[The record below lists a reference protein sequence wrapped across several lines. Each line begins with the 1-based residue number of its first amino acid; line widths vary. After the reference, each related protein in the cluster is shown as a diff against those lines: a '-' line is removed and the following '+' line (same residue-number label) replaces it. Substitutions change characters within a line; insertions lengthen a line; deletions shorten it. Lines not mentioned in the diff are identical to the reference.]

1 MAENTTTLGI
11 EVRVDGASKAG
22 TDLAAVDAAVK
33 KVGASLGSVSKFAGT
48 SGLDK
53 SVADLKALGVNIN
66 TSSRHVQNLAVS
78 MQRVARERAFQAL
91 ASDANLS
98 TMQLARLRAGLGD
111 TRGAFTTLVAGA
123 KSAALGV
130 AAVGAAITATAKIC
144 FDAAL
149 QADRLSKA
157 YTTIAGSAQGAEKQ
171 LAFIRETSNR
181 LGLEFYGTAEAAK
194 TFFAAGK
201 GTSLEKDLNNIF
213 EGVSAAGAA
222 LALSQDDLNGIYLAL
237 GQMVSKGKVQAEE
250 LRGQLGE
257 RLPGAFQLAAKA
269 MGMTTA
275 ELDKAMQKGEVLAS
289 DLLPKLGSTLKNEF
303 GDAAVDA
310 ADGAQGAVN
319 RLSTA
324 WTDLKANIGDSEAL
338 IDMINR
344 VTSGLKTL
352 AEYADLRSVSATFA
366 QGAEL
371 AQQGKLNYDAFIKAG
386 FLERQNMVDSVL
398 HPKNEYSGRI
408 SHNPPPELLKNTPS
422 GNGATAKQAEAAAK
436 AIQQVYAEIERLNGT
451 GGEFGYELSAKLQEI
466 ARNGKTAGLSL
477 EEINALQSNW
487 SQAAIKKHYD
497 DMAAG
502 LRDVDIEIARMNDD
516 YATLNRLEKERD
528 IEQQRERLLSLGVA
542 QGEVNAKME
551 EYAAALE
558 KSRSR
563 SVQNLETVN
572 SVLKELEE
580 KTGQYGLSLDSSN
593 RLIEEQAR
601 LWRQAGVPEQY
612 IEQLKE
618 IRRLENSMNIAD
630 QLKLSWMSFY
640 AETTNMGQ
648 QLGDVLSASIDSASD
663 AFVDACLTG
672 KASFSDLTTSII
684 SDLARVAARASISGI
699 VGGLAGLFGSSAGAS
714 LAAPGNYNWSSSG
727 ITVTPLTSANGN
739 VFLSH
744 DLSAFSGSIVTKPT
758 LFSYDGHVSRYARGA
773 GLMGEAG
780 AEAIIPLTRGPDNR
794 LGVSAYGVSSGSVV
808 NNINITPPAGYEPQE
823 KRTPNSQGGEDVQ
836 ISFIR
841 SVVSNDMGTYGSRIN
856 RAMRSQGTRMPVMRG
871 GG

>member
-11 EVRVDGASKAG
+11 EVRVDGAAKAG

-33 KVGASLGSVSKFAGT
+33 KVGASLGSVSRFAGT

-130 AAVGAAITATAKIC
+130 AAVGAAIAATAKIC

-171 LAFIRETSNR
+171 LAFIRETSDR

-371 AQQGKLNYDAFIKAG
+371 ARQGKLDYDAFVKAG

-422 GNGATAKQAEAAAK
+422 GNGTTAKQAEAAAK

-466 ARNGKTAGLSL
+466 AKNGKTAGLSL
-477 EEINALQSNW
+477 EEINALQSSW

-497 DMAAG
+497 DMAVG

-558 KSRSR
+558 TSRSR
-563 SVQNLETVN
+563 NTQNLETVN

-580 KTGQYGLSLDSSN
+580 KTGQYGLSLESSN

-618 IRRLENSMNIAD
+618 IRRLENSTDVAD
-630 QLKLSWMSFY
+630 QMRLSWMEFY
-640 AETTNMGQ
+640 ADTTKAGR
-648 QLGDVLSASIDSASD
+648 QLGSVLGSVVDGVGD
-663 AFVDACLTG
+663 AFADFVTTG
-672 KASFSDLTTSII
+672 KLEFKDLANSII
-684 SDLARVAARASISGI
+684 ADLARIMTRNWTAQIFNGIGGSGLFSSVVSGI
-699 VGGLAGLFGSSAGAS
+699 GSLFGFADGAAFATG
-714 LAAPGNYNWSSSG
+714 LEPYVNGVYDRPTYFTMGTPMRFASG
-727 ITVTPLTSANGN
+727 G
-739 VFLSH
+739 VF
-744 DLSAFSGSIVTKPT
+744 
-758 LFSYDGHVSRYARGA
+758 
-773 GLMGEAG
+773 GEAG
-780 AEAIIPLTRGPDNR
+780 PEAIMPLTRLPGGK
-794 LGVSAYGVSSGSVV
+794 LGVESTGGAGNVQVNIYNGSNEKATVRQSTTSNGGKTIDVLIGDVVAKQMNTQGTKLNRAVSSQTGATQATV
-808 NNINITPPAGYEPQE
+808 
-823 KRTPNSQGGEDVQ
+823 R
-836 ISFIR
+836 R
-841 SVVSNDMGTYGSRIN
+841 
-856 RAMRSQGTRMPVMRG
+856 
-871 GG
+871 

>member
-11 EVRVDGASKAG
+11 EVRVDGAAKAG

-111 TRGAFTTLVAGA
+111 TRGAFTTLVSGA

-130 AAVGAAITATAKIC
+130 AAVGAAIVATGKIC

-157 YTTIAGSAQGAEKQ
+157 YTTITGSAQGAEKQ

-344 VTSGLKTL
+344 VTSGLKSL
-352 AEYADLRSVSATFA
+352 AEYANLRSVSATFA

-371 AQQGKLNYDAFIKAG
+371 AQQGKLDYDAFVKAG

-477 EEINALQSNW
+477 EEINALQSSW

-497 DMAAG
+497 DMAVG

-563 SVQNLETVN
+563 NTQNLETVN

-601 LWRQAGVPEQY
+601 LWRQAGVPAQY

-618 IRRLENSMNIAD
+618 IRRLENSTDVAD
-630 QLKLSWMSFY
+630 QMRLSWMEFY
-640 AETTNMGQ
+640 AEATRTGR
-648 QLGDVLSASIDSASD
+648 QLGSVLGSVVDGVGD
-663 AFVDACLTG
+663 AFANFVTTG
-672 KASFSDLTTSII
+672 KLEFKDLANSII
-684 SDLARVAARASISGI
+684 ADLARIMTRNWTAQIFNGIGGSGLFSSVVSGI
-699 VGGLAGLFGSSAGAS
+699 GSLFGFADGAAFATG
-714 LAAPGNYNWSSSG
+714 LEPYVNGVYDRPTYFTMGAPMRFASG
-727 ITVTPLTSANGN
+727 G
-739 VFLSH
+739 VF
-744 DLSAFSGSIVTKPT
+744 
-758 LFSYDGHVSRYARGA
+758 
-773 GLMGEAG
+773 GEAG
-780 AEAIIPLTRGPDNR
+780 PEAIMPLTRLPGGK
-794 LGVSAYGVSSGSVV
+794 LGVESTGGAGNVQVNIYNGSNEKATVRQSTTSNGGKTIDVLIGDVVAKQMNTQGTKLNRAVSSQTGATQATV
-808 NNINITPPAGYEPQE
+808 
-823 KRTPNSQGGEDVQ
+823 R
-836 ISFIR
+836 R
-841 SVVSNDMGTYGSRIN
+841 
-856 RAMRSQGTRMPVMRG
+856 
-871 GG
+871 

>member
-11 EVRVDGASKAG
+11 EVRVDGAAKAG

-111 TRGAFTTLVAGA
+111 TRGAFTTLVSGA

-130 AAVGAAITATAKIC
+130 AAVGAAIVATGKIC

-157 YTTIAGSAQGAEKQ
+157 YTTIANSAQGAEKQ

-371 AQQGKLNYDAFIKAG
+371 AQQGKLDYDAFVNAG

-408 SHNPPPELLKNTPS
+408 NHNPPPELLKNTPS
-422 GNGATAKQAEAAAK
+422 GNGTTAKQAEAAAK

-477 EEINALQSNW
+477 EEINVLQSSW

-497 DMAAG
+497 DMAVG

-601 LWRQAGVPEQY
+601 LWQQAGVPAQY

-618 IRRLENSMNIAD
+618 IRRLENSTDVAD
-630 QLKLSWMSFY
+630 QMRLSWMEFY
-640 AETTNMGQ
+640 AEATRTGRQLGSVLGSVVDGVGDAFADFVTTGKLEFKELTNSIIADLARIATRTWTARIFNGIGGSGLFSSVVSGIGSLFGFADGAAFATGLEPYVNGVYDRPTYFTMGTPMRFASGGVFGEAGPEAIMPLTRLPGGKLGVESTGGAGNVQ
-648 QLGDVLSASIDSASD
+648 VNIYNGSNEKATVRQSTTSNGGKTIDVLLGDV
-663 AFVDACLTG
+663 
-672 KASFSDLTTSII
+672 
-684 SDLARVAARASISGI
+684 VAKQMSTQGTKLNRA
-699 VGGLAGLFGSSAGAS
+699 
-714 LAAPGNYNWSSSG
+714 
-727 ITVTPLTSANGN
+727 
-739 VFLSH
+739 
-744 DLSAFSGSIVTKPT
+744 
-758 LFSYDGHVSRYARGA
+758 
-773 GLMGEAG
+773 
-780 AEAIIPLTRGPDNR
+780 
-794 LGVSAYGVSSGSVV
+794 VSAQTGATQATV
-808 NNINITPPAGYEPQE
+808 
-823 KRTPNSQGGEDVQ
+823 R
-836 ISFIR
+836 R
-841 SVVSNDMGTYGSRIN
+841 
-856 RAMRSQGTRMPVMRG
+856 
-871 GG
+871 

>member
-130 AAVGAAITATAKIC
+130 AAVGAAIAATAKIC
-144 FDAAL
+144 FDSAL

-157 YTTIAGSAQGAEKQ
+157 YTTIASSSQGAEKQ

-237 GQMVSKGKVQAEE
+237 GQMISKGKVQAEE

-310 ADGAQGAVN
+310 ADGAQSAVN

-344 VTSGLKTL
+344 VTSGLKSL
-352 AEYADLRSVSATFA
+352 AEYANLRSVSATFA

-371 AQQGKLNYDAFIKAG
+371 AQQGKLDYDAFVKAG
-386 FLERQNMVDSVL
+386 FFERQNMVDSVL

-408 SHNPPPELLKNTPS
+408 SHNPPPELLKAGSSDKGP
-422 GNGATAKQAEAAAK
+422 TAKQAEAAAK

-477 EEINALQSNW
+477 EEINALQSSW
-487 SQAAIKKHYD
+487 SQAVIKKHYD
-497 DMAAG
+497 DMTVG

-563 SVQNLETVN
+563 NTQNLETVN

-601 LWRQAGVPEQY
+601 LWRQAGVPAQY

-618 IRRLENSMNIAD
+618 IRRLENSTDVTD
-630 QLKLSWMSFY
+630 QMRLSWMEFY
-640 AETTNMGQ
+640 AEATRTGR
-648 QLGDVLSASIDSASD
+648 QLGSVLGSVVDGVGD
-663 AFVDACLTG
+663 AFATFVTTG
-672 KASFSDLTTSII
+672 KLEFKDLANSII
-684 SDLARVAARASISGI
+684 ADLARIMTRNWTAQIFNGIGGSGLSSSVVSGI
-699 VGGLAGLFGSSAGAS
+699 GSLFGFADGAAFATGLEPYVNGVYDS
-714 LAAPGNYNWSSSG
+714 PTYFTMGAPMRFASG
-727 ITVTPLTSANGN
+727 G
-739 VFLSH
+739 VFGE
-744 DLSAFSGSIVTKPT
+744 SGP
-758 LFSYDGHVSRYARGA
+758 
-773 GLMGEAG
+773 
-780 AEAIIPLTRGPDNR
+780 EAIMPLTRLPGGK
-794 LGVSAYGVSSGSVV
+794 LGVESTGGAGNVQVNIYNGSNEKATVRQSTTSNGGKTIEVLIGDVVAKQMNTQGTKLNRTVSSQTGATQATV
-808 NNINITPPAGYEPQE
+808 
-823 KRTPNSQGGEDVQ
+823 R
-836 ISFIR
+836 R
-841 SVVSNDMGTYGSRIN
+841 
-856 RAMRSQGTRMPVMRG
+856 
-871 GG
+871 

>member
-33 KVGASLGSVSKFAGT
+33 KVGASLGSVSRFAGT

-111 TRGAFTTLVAGA
+111 TRGALATLSVAA
-123 KSAALGV
+123 KGVVGSV
-130 AAVGAAITATAKIC
+130 AAVVALIIATGKIC

-157 YTTIAGSAQGAEKQ
+157 YTTIANSAQGAEKQ

-352 AEYADLRSVSATFA
+352 ADYADLRSVSATFA

-371 AQQGKLNYDAFIKAG
+371 ARQGKLDYDAFVKAG

-422 GNGATAKQAEAAAK
+422 GNGPTAKQAEAAAK
-436 AIQQVYAEIERLNGT
+436 AIQQIYVEIERLNGT
-451 GGEFGYELSAKLQEI
+451 GGGFGYELSAKLQEI

-477 EEINALQSNW
+477 EEINALQSSW

-497 DMAAG
+497 DMAVG

-558 KSRSR
+558 KSRSSNTR
-563 SVQNLETVN
+563 NLETVN

-580 KTGQYGLSLDSSN
+580 KTGQYGLSLESSN

-601 LWRQAGVPEQY
+601 LWRQAGVPERY

-618 IRRLENSMNIAD
+618 IRRLENSTDVAD
-630 QLKLSWMSFY
+630 QMKLSWMEFY
-640 AETTNMGQ
+640 AEASRTGQ
-648 QLGDVLSASIDSASD
+648 QLGSVLGSVVDGVGD
-663 AFVDACLTG
+663 AFANFVTTG
-672 KASFSDLTTSII
+672 KLEFKDLANSII
-684 SDLARVAARASISGI
+684 ADLARIMTRNWTAQIFNGIGGSGLLSSVVSGI
-699 VGGLAGLFGSSAGAS
+699 GSLFGFADGAAFATG
-714 LAAPGNYNWSSSG
+714 LEPYVNGVYDRPTYFTMGAPMRFASG
-727 ITVTPLTSANGN
+727 G
-739 VFLSH
+739 VF
-744 DLSAFSGSIVTKPT
+744 
-758 LFSYDGHVSRYARGA
+758 
-773 GLMGEAG
+773 GEAG
-780 AEAIIPLTRGPDNR
+780 PEAIMPLTRLPGGK
-794 LGVSAYGVSSGSVV
+794 LGVESTGGTGNVQVNIYNGSNEKATVRQSTTSNGGKTIDVLIGDVVAKQMNTQGTKLNRAVSSQTGATQATV
-808 NNINITPPAGYEPQE
+808 
-823 KRTPNSQGGEDVQ
+823 R
-836 ISFIR
+836 R
-841 SVVSNDMGTYGSRIN
+841 
-856 RAMRSQGTRMPVMRG
+856 
-871 GG
+871 

>member
-48 SGLDK
+48 SGMDK

-237 GQMVSKGKVQAEE
+237 GQMISKGKVQAEE

-344 VTSGLKTL
+344 VTSGLKSL

-371 AQQGKLNYDAFIKAG
+371 AQQGKLDYDAFVKAG

-408 SHNPPPELLKNTPS
+408 SHNPPPELLKAGSSDKGP
-422 GNGATAKQAEAAAK
+422 TAKQAEAAAK

-477 EEINALQSNW
+477 EEINALQSSW

-497 DMAAG
+497 DMAVG

-563 SVQNLETVN
+563 NTQNLETVN

-601 LWRQAGVPEQY
+601 LWRQAGVPTQY

-618 IRRLENSMNIAD
+618 IRRLENSTDVAD
-630 QLKLSWMSFY
+630 QMRLSWMEFY
-640 AETTNMGQ
+640 AEATRTGR
-648 QLGDVLSASIDSASD
+648 QLGSVLGSVVDGVGD
-663 AFVDACLTG
+663 AFANFVTTG
-672 KASFSDLTTSII
+672 KLEFKDLANSII
-684 SDLARVAARASISGI
+684 ADLARIMTRNWTAQIFNGIGGSGLFSSVVSGI
-699 VGGLAGLFGSSAGAS
+699 GSLFGFADGAAFATG
-714 LAAPGNYNWSSSG
+714 LEPYVNGVYDRPTYFTMGVPMRFASG
-727 ITVTPLTSANGN
+727 G
-739 VFLSH
+739 VF
-744 DLSAFSGSIVTKPT
+744 
-758 LFSYDGHVSRYARGA
+758 
-773 GLMGEAG
+773 GEAG
-780 AEAIIPLTRGPDNR
+780 PEAIMPLTRLPGGK
-794 LGVSAYGVSSGSVV
+794 LGVESTGGTGNVQVNIYNGSNEKATVRQSTTSNGGKTIEVLIGDVVAKQMNTQGTKLNRTVSSQTGATQATV
-808 NNINITPPAGYEPQE
+808 
-823 KRTPNSQGGEDVQ
+823 R
-836 ISFIR
+836 R
-841 SVVSNDMGTYGSRIN
+841 
-856 RAMRSQGTRMPVMRG
+856 
-871 GG
+871 

>member
-11 EVRVDGASKAG
+11 EVRVDGAAKAG

-33 KVGASLGSVSKFAGT
+33 KVGASLGSVSRFAGT

-66 TSSRHVQNLAVS
+66 TSSRHVHNLAVS

-130 AAVGAAITATAKIC
+130 AAVGAAIAATAKIC

-171 LAFIRETSNR
+171 LAFIRKTSDR

-237 GQMVSKGKVQAEE
+237 GQMISKGKVQAEE

-371 AQQGKLNYDAFIKAG
+371 AQQGKLDYDAFVKAG

-408 SHNPPPELLKNTPS
+408 SHNPPPELLKAGSSDKGP
-422 GNGATAKQAEAAAK
+422 TAKQAEAAAK

-466 ARNGKTAGLSL
+466 AKNGKTAGLSL
-477 EEINALQSNW
+477 EEINALQSSW

-558 KSRSR
+558 KSHSR
-563 SVQNLETVN
+563 NTQNLETVN

-580 KTGQYGLSLDSSN
+580 KTGQYGLSLESSN

-601 LWRQAGVPEQY
+601 LWRQAGVPERY

-618 IRRLENSMNIAD
+618 IRRLENSTDVAD
-630 QLKLSWMSFY
+630 QMRLSWMEFY
-640 AETTNMGQ
+640 AEATRTGR
-648 QLGDVLSASIDSASD
+648 QLGSVLGSVVDGVGD
-663 AFVDACLTG
+663 AFANFVTTG
-672 KASFSDLTTSII
+672 KLEFKDLANSII
-684 SDLARVAARASISGI
+684 ADLARIMTRNWTAQIFNGIGGSGLFSSVVSGI
-699 VGGLAGLFGSSAGAS
+699 GSLFGFADGA
-714 LAAPGNYNWSSSG
+714 
-727 ITVTPLTSANGN
+727 
-739 VFLSH
+739 
-744 DLSAFSGSIVTKPT
+744 AFSTGLEPYVNGVYDRPT
-758 LFSYDGHVSRYARGA
+758 YFTMGTPMQFASGGVF
-773 GLMGEAG
+773 GEAG
-780 AEAIIPLTRGPDNR
+780 PEAIMPLTRLPGGK
-794 LGVSAYGVSSGSVV
+794 LGVESTGGVGNVQVNIYNGSNEKATVRQSTTSNGGKTIDVLIGDVVAKQMNTQGTKLNRTVSSQTGATQATV
-808 NNINITPPAGYEPQE
+808 
-823 KRTPNSQGGEDVQ
+823 R
-836 ISFIR
+836 R
-841 SVVSNDMGTYGSRIN
+841 
-856 RAMRSQGTRMPVMRG
+856 
-871 GG
+871 

>member
-11 EVRVDGASKAG
+11 EVRVDGAAKAG

-33 KVGASLGSVSKFAGT
+33 KVGASLGSVSKFAGS

-98 TMQLARLRAGLGD
+98 TMQLAKLRAGLGD

-123 KSAALGV
+123 KSAALGA

-237 GQMVSKGKVQAEE
+237 GQMISKGKVQAEE

-344 VTSGLKTL
+344 VTSGLKSL

-371 AQQGKLNYDAFIKAG
+371 AQQGKLDYEAFVKAG

-422 GNGATAKQAEAAAK
+422 GNGTTAKQAEAAAK

-477 EEINALQSNW
+477 EEINALQSSW

-497 DMAAG
+497 DMTVG

-563 SVQNLETVN
+563 NTQNLETVN

-601 LWRQAGVPEQY
+601 LWRQAGVPAQY

-618 IRRLENSMNIAD
+618 IRRLENSTDVAD
-630 QLKLSWMSFY
+630 QMRLSWMEFY
-640 AETTNMGQ
+640 AEATRTGR
-648 QLGDVLSASIDSASD
+648 QLGSVLGSVVDGVGD
-663 AFVDACLTG
+663 AFANFVTTG
-672 KASFSDLTTSII
+672 KLEFKDLANSII
-684 SDLARVAARASISGI
+684 ADLARIMTRNWTAQIFNGIGGSGLFSSVVSGI
-699 VGGLAGLFGSSAGAS
+699 GSLFGFADGAAFATGLES
-714 LAAPGNYNWSSSG
+714 YVNGVYDSPTYFSMGAPMRFASG
-727 ITVTPLTSANGN
+727 G
-739 VFLSH
+739 VFGE
-744 DLSAFSGSIVTKPT
+744 SGP
-758 LFSYDGHVSRYARGA
+758 
-773 GLMGEAG
+773 
-780 AEAIIPLTRGPDNR
+780 EAIMPLTRLPGGK
-794 LGVSAYGVSSGSVV
+794 LGVESTGGAGNVQVNIYNGSNEKATVRQSTTSNGGKTIEVLIGDVVAKQMNTQGTKLNRTVSSQTGATQATV
-808 NNINITPPAGYEPQE
+808 
-823 KRTPNSQGGEDVQ
+823 R
-836 ISFIR
+836 R
-841 SVVSNDMGTYGSRIN
+841 
-856 RAMRSQGTRMPVMRG
+856 
-871 GG
+871 

>member
-11 EVRVDGASKAG
+11 EVRVDGAAKAG

-111 TRGAFTTLVAGA
+111 TRGAFTTLVSGA

-130 AAVGAAITATAKIC
+130 AAVGAAIVATGKIC

-157 YTTIAGSAQGAEKQ
+157 YTTIANSAQGAEKQ

-371 AQQGKLNYDAFIKAG
+371 AQQGKLDYDAFVNAG

-398 HPKNEYSGRI
+398 HPKNEYSGRS
-408 SHNPPPELLKNTPS
+408 SHNPPPELLKDTPS
-422 GNGATAKQAEAAAK
+422 GNGPTAKQAEEAAK
-436 AIQQVYAEIERLNGT
+436 AIQQVYAEIELLNGT
-451 GGEFGYELSAKLQEI
+451 GGQFGYELSAKLQEI
-466 ARNGKTAGLSL
+466 AKNGKTAGLSL
-477 EEINALQSNW
+477 EEINALQSSW

-497 DMAAG
+497 DMAVG

-563 SVQNLETVN
+563 NTQNLETVN

-580 KTGQYGLSLDSSN
+580 KTGQYGLSLESSN

-601 LWRQAGVPEQY
+601 LWRQAGVPERY

-618 IRRLENSMNIAD
+618 IRRLENSTDVAD
-630 QLKLSWMSFY
+630 QMKLSWMEFY
-640 AETTNMGQ
+640 AEATRTGR
-648 QLGDVLSASIDSASD
+648 QLGSVLGSVVDGVGD
-663 AFVDACLTG
+663 AFANFVTTG
-672 KASFSDLTTSII
+672 KLEFKDLTNSII
-684 SDLARVAARASISGI
+684 ADLARIMTRNWTAQIFNGIGGSGLFSSVVSGI
-699 VGGLAGLFGSSAGAS
+699 GSLFGFADGAAFATG
-714 LAAPGNYNWSSSG
+714 LEPYVNGVYDRPTYFTMGAPMRFASG
-727 ITVTPLTSANGN
+727 G
-739 VFLSH
+739 VF
-744 DLSAFSGSIVTKPT
+744 
-758 LFSYDGHVSRYARGA
+758 
-773 GLMGEAG
+773 GEAG
-780 AEAIIPLTRGPDNR
+780 PEAIMPLTRLPGGK
-794 LGVSAYGVSSGSVV
+794 LGVESTGGAGNVQVNIYNGSNEKATVRQSTTSNGGKTIEVLIGDVVAKQMNTQGTKLNRAVSSQTGATQATV
-808 NNINITPPAGYEPQE
+808 
-823 KRTPNSQGGEDVQ
+823 R
-836 ISFIR
+836 R
-841 SVVSNDMGTYGSRIN
+841 
-856 RAMRSQGTRMPVMRG
+856 
-871 GG
+871 

>member
-11 EVRVDGASKAG
+11 EVRVDGAAKAG

-111 TRGAFTTLVAGA
+111 TRGAFTTLVSGA

-130 AAVGAAITATAKIC
+130 AAVGAAIVATGKIC

-157 YTTIAGSAQGAEKQ
+157 YTTIANSAQGAEKQ

-222 LALSQDDLNGIYLAL
+222 LTLSQDDLNGIYLAL

-371 AQQGKLNYDAFIKAG
+371 ARQGKLDYDAFVKAG

-398 HPKNEYSGRI
+398 HPKNEYSGRS

-422 GNGATAKQAEAAAK
+422 GNGTTAKQAEAAAK

-466 ARNGKTAGLSL
+466 AKNGKTAGLSL
-477 EEINALQSNW
+477 EEINALQSSW

-497 DMAAG
+497 DMAVG

-558 KSRSR
+558 TSRSR
-563 SVQNLETVN
+563 NTQNLETVN

-580 KTGQYGLSLDSSN
+580 KTGQYGLSLESSN

-601 LWRQAGVPEQY
+601 LWRQAGVPERY

-618 IRRLENSMNIAD
+618 IRRLENSTDVAD
-630 QLKLSWMSFY
+630 QMKLSWMEFY
-640 AETTNMGQ
+640 AEATRTGQ
-648 QLGDVLSASIDSASD
+648 QLGSVLGSVVDGVGD
-663 AFVDACLTG
+663 AFANFVTTG
-672 KASFSDLTTSII
+672 KLEFKDLANSII
-684 SDLARVAARASISGI
+684 ADLARIATRTWTAQIFNGIGGSGLFSSVVSGI
-699 VGGLAGLFGSSAGAS
+699 GSLFGFADGAAFATG
-714 LAAPGNYNWSSSG
+714 LEPYVNGVYDRPTYFTMGTPMRFASG
-727 ITVTPLTSANGN
+727 G
-739 VFLSH
+739 VF
-744 DLSAFSGSIVTKPT
+744 
-758 LFSYDGHVSRYARGA
+758 
-773 GLMGEAG
+773 GEAG
-780 AEAIIPLTRGPDNR
+780 PEAIMPLTRLPGGK
-794 LGVSAYGVSSGSVV
+794 LGVESTGGAGTVQVNIYNGSNEKATVRQSTTSNGGKTIDVLIGDVV
-808 NNINITPPAGYEPQE
+808 AKQMST
-823 KRTPNSQGGEDVQ
+823 QG
-836 ISFIR
+836 
-841 SVVSNDMGTYGSRIN
+841 TKLN
-856 RAMRSQGTRMPVMRG
+856 RAVSAQTGATQATVRR
-871 GG
+871 